1 MNGQIDREMHIYINK
16 SRVNSHSDDWKA
28 ARINGPMIPAIALKV
43 LPNIQIDA

>member
-1 MNGQIDREMHIYINK
+1 MDEWTGRPRNAYIYK

-43 LPNIQIDA
+43 LPNI

>member
-1 MNGQIDREMHIYINK
+1 MDEWTDRPRNAYK

-43 LPNIQIDA
+43 LPNI